1 MCPSSA
7 WPSGASF
14 GQLTGL
20 RHREGVRPLLLRL
33 VTATAVLLAVGG
45 CVSLPADGSPHDPG
59 PSSGGRTVAPAR
71 PSPLVLPSQGSAR
84 ERLVDVAS
92 ARRKAKRPA
101 ASRKGHASP
110 RHAAPGRRAERRP
123 VGRPVPQP
131 THPVVSRPR
140 PVPARTVPRQR
151 HHVAPPPRAHR
162 RPPRPR
168 STIDPGV
175 VCRMAAGR
183 VRGICCG
190 CVIGRTDAE
199 AAGTLRLSGTDAGS
213 VRTLRRRCGRRVGP
227 PRRPVGVRSGS
238 RRGGPSR
245 CRLRCGSG
253 PGRSA
258 RGPRRRP

>member
-1 MCPSSA
+1 
-7 WPSGASF
+7 
-14 GQLTGL
+14 
-20 RHREGVRPLLLRL
+20 
-33 VTATAVLLAVGG
+33 VLLAVGG

-101 ASRKGHASP
+101 ASRKRHAAP

-123 VGRPVPQP
+123 VGRPVPRP
-131 THPVVSRPR
+131 AHSVASRPR

-151 HHVAPPPRAHR
+151 HHVAPPRAH
-162 RPPRPR
+162 RPR

-183 VRGICCG
+183 VRG
-190 CVIGRTDAE
+190 DL
-199 AAGTLRLSGTDAGS
+199 LRLCH
-213 VRTLRRRCGRRVGP
+213 RTYGR
-227 PRRPVGVRSGS
+227 
-238 RRGGPSR
+238 
-245 CRLRCGSG
+245 
-253 PGRSA
+253 
-258 RGPRRRP
+258 

>member
-1 MCPSSA
+1 MAGGTGAAAVTAHVSDGGRPPCGRRRRRLGSATGVRMCPSSA
-7 WPSGASF
+7 WPPGASF

-45 CVSLPADGSPHDPG
+45 CVSLPADGSPPDPG
-59 PSSGGRTVAPAR
+59 PASGGRTVAPAR

-101 ASRKGHASP
+101 ASRKGHAAR
-110 RHAAPGRRAERRP
+110 RHAAPGQRAERRP

-131 THPVVSRPR
+131 THSVASRPR
-140 PVPARTVPRQR
+140 PVPARTAPGQR
-151 HHVAPPPRAHR
+151 HHVATPPRAHR

-183 VRGICCG
+183 VRG
-190 CVIGRTDAE
+190 DL
-199 AAGTLRLSGTDAGS
+199 LRLCH
-213 VRTLRRRCGRRVGP
+213 RTYGR
-227 PRRPVGVRSGS
+227 
-238 RRGGPSR
+238 
-245 CRLRCGSG
+245 
-253 PGRSA
+253 
-258 RGPRRRP
+258 